1 MARKVSRRSIVETPP
16 ARSDSAVVSLL
27 PTEMLAGVKI
37 RPVLP
42 EEIDRCLALFFRNA
56 PGDDRQIYPRVESF
70 KQLARQE
77 NYDLTRQMVA
87 MVKGQIRHACLFVSQ
102 PGRMAFLFTSWADQH
117 SEIDS
122 NIASKTVAETCNWA
136 FRQGSNLIQ
145 VLIEMTDHY
154 RRELCLKSG
163 FHCLTDLIYMHYHLV
178 APRPMPPLPPPYQWL
193 TYEPARH
200 DLFKQIINQTYQD
213 SLDCPEL
220 TQLRNMDDVMD
231 SHQAAGL
238 FEPRWWKILL
248 HNQKPAA
255 VLLLSPLKSS
265 NMLELTYMGLIPEF
279 RGRGLSRLVLEEA
292 LRCIPLSNRRN
303 LTLAV
308 DCRNKPACQ
317 LYLNFG
323 FEVIF
328 RRTALIKP
336 SNWPK

>member
-1 MARKVSRRSIVETPP
+1 MARKASHRPIVKIPP
-16 ARSDSAVVSLL
+16 GRSDSAVTPLL
-27 PTEMLAGVKI
+27 PNEVLAGVEI

-42 EEIDRCLALFFRNA
+42 EEIDQCLALFFRNA
-56 PGDDRQIYPRVESF
+56 SGDDNQIYPRLESF

-77 NYDLTRQMVA
+77 NYDLNYQMVA
-87 MVKGQIRHACLFVSQ
+87 TVNGQIRHACLFVPQ
-102 PGRMAFLFTSWADQH
+102 PGRMAFSFTSWADQH
-117 SEIDS
+117 SEINS
-122 NIASKTVAETCNWA
+122 NIAARTVTETCNWA

-163 FHCLTDLIYMHYHLV
+163 FHCLTDLIYMHYPIL
-178 APRPMPPLPPPYQWL
+178 ATRRTPPLPPHYQWL
-193 TYEPARH
+193 TYEPAHH
-200 DLFKQIINQTYQD
+200 DLFKQTINQTYQD

-238 FEPRWWKILL
+238 FTPRWWKILL

-265 NMLELTYMGLIPEF
+265 DVLELTYMGLIPSF
-279 RGRGLSRLVLEEA
+279 RGRGLGRLVLEEA
-292 LRCIPLSNRRN
+292 LRCIPLSNCRN

-328 RRTALIKP
+328 RRTTLIKA
-336 SNWPK
+336 SNWTK